1 MTIRDC
7 SIQELRRMRGQ
18 EGLVLQGCGGD
29 PQEWVT
35 GINQMLTQ
43 EGILLN
49 SRQFETVLRF
59 QRNGLTCLCF
69 PFREIELDM
78 GKLALWRLETHDLC
92 GGTWLSDYVPNR
104 LGGFLEEPA
113 IQRPDCAL
121 IGEDGNIFNLVGIA
135 SRTLKEVGQP
145 DQAQEMAQRVF
156 ASGSY
161 EEALGILGEY
171 VNIVSREDLRQNAPN
186 QYQNRGGKAR

>member
-1 MTIRDC
+1 MRD
-7 SIQELRRMRGQ
+7 Q

-43 EGILLN
+43 EGILLQG
-49 SRQFETVLRF
+49 SQFETVLRF
-59 QRNGLTCLCF
+59 QSNSLTCLYF

-78 GKLALWRLETHDLC
+78 GKLALWRLETHDLF

-113 IQRPDCAL
+113 IQRPNCPL

-135 SRTLKEVGQP
+135 SRTLKEAGQP

-171 VNIVSREDLRQNAPN
+171 VNIVSREDLRQTR
-186 QYQNRGGKAR
+186 QRQHRDKGGEAR

>member
-1 MTIRDC
+1 
-7 SIQELRRMRGQ
+7 MRGQ
-18 EGLVLQGCGGD
+18 EGLVLQGCGGN

-49 SRQFETVLRF
+49 ASQFETVLRF
-59 QRNGLTCLCF
+59 QNDELTCLYF
-69 PFREIELDM
+69 PFREVQLNM
-78 GKLALWRLETHDLC
+78 GKLSLWRLNTHDLF
-92 GGTWLSDYVPNR
+92 GGTWLSDYVSNR
-104 LGGFLEEPA
+104 LGGFLEEQA
-113 IQRPDCAL
+113 IQRPDCPL

-135 SRTLKEVGQP
+135 SRTLKEAGQP

-171 VNIVSREDLRQNAPN
+171 VNIVSRMDLRQTP
-186 QYQNRGGKAR
+186 QRLHQNRGGEARWVTR

>member
-7 SIQELRRMRGQ
+7 SIQELRRMRDQ

-49 SRQFETVLRF
+49 ASQFETVLGF
-59 QRNGLTCLCF
+59 QSDGLTCLYF
-69 PFREIELDM
+69 PFREVPLDM
-78 GKLALWRLETHDLC
+78 GKLALWRQETHDLF

-104 LGGFLEEPA
+104 LGGFLEEQA

-135 SRTLKEVGQP
+135 SRTLKEAGQP
-145 DQAQEMAQRVF
+145 DQANEMAQQVF